1 MYYIYDMVELLQA
14 ACYVNCLLFSGSRTG
29 AIHQHDVRV
38 ASHHV
43 GSFLTHTQEVC
54 GLQWSADGRYL
65 ASGAND
71 NLLCIWDQNTSTHS
85 SPLFTL
91 SQHLAAVKVRTTVVC
106 TFLYFYHMSRFEDE
120 DSACIAWRVARWCS
134 G

>member
-1 MYYIYDMVELLQA
+1 MYYNLLRNL
-14 ACYVNCLLFSGSRTG
+14 CIVKLSTVVCVCSGSRSG

-43 GSFLTHTQEVC
+43 SSFLAHSQEVC
-54 GLQWSADGRYL
+54 GLQWSSDGRHL

-71 NLLCIWDQNTSTHS
+71 NLLCIWDQNASGTHP

-91 SQHLAAVKVRTTVVC
+91 NQHLAAVKVHRITQHSVVLH
-106 TFLYFYHMSRFEDE
+106 TPLPLLVD
-120 DSACIAWRVARWCS
+120 A